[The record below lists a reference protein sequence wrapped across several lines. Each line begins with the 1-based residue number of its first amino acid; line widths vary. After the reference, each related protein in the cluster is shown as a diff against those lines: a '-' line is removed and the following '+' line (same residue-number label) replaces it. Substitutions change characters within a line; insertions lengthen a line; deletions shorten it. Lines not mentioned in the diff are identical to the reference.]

1 MPPRPRHASAH
12 GMNSAGSASP
22 GRWRLAALLVLVLGT
37 MASTAG
43 AAVPQDSVVGSGKLT
58 FADVPEPGMSTTE
71 QQTVSAHS
79 GPSGEDPSGMLKFH
93 SPLLESNQA
102 QAEVQCLLVSGDTA
116 VVGGRFPEPVIY
128 FGEAWRRLLFVIR
141 DNGPRAAGPD
151 QATGF
156 IFIDRERP
164 PGFSPCNSVPP
175 PALFPVEALS
185 PVEQGDYTVTD
196 ASP

>member
-1 MPPRPRHASAH
+1 MPPRPPDASAH

-43 AAVPQDSVVGSGKLT
+43 AAAPQDSVVGSGKLT
-58 FADVPEPGMSTTE
+58 FADVPEPGLSTTE
-71 QQTVSAHS
+71 QQIVNAHS
-79 GPSGEDPSGMLKFH
+79 GPSGEDSSGMLTFH

-102 QAEVQCLLVSGDTA
+102 QAEVQCLVVSGDTA
-116 VVGGRFPEPVIY
+116 IVGGRFPEPVLY
-128 FGEAWRRLLFVIR
+128 GGLAWRHLVFVIR
-141 DNGPRAAGPD
+141 DNGPRSAGPD

-164 PGFSPCNSVPP
+164 PGFLPCNSVPP
-175 PALFPVEALS
+175 PASFPVEALF

-196 ASP
+196 VSP